1 MAEADGLEGVGEGD
15 EGRHLAVDEADLVA
29 YVGGRKLVTNCWLI
43 KLFSNTIP
51 FTALIDTTI
60 MSSLPWTFNW
70 AFLRM

>member
-1 MAEADGLEGVGEGD
+1 M
-15 EGRHLAVDEADLVA
+15 
-29 YVGGRKLVTNCWLI
+29 YVGRKLVTNFWFT

-60 MSSLPWTFNW
+60 MSSLPWTFHW